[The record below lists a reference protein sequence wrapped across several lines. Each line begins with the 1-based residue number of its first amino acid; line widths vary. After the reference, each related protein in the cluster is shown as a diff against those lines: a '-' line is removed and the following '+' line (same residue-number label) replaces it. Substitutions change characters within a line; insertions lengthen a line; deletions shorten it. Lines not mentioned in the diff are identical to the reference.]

1 MYYIQG
7 IMMNK
12 KAQTDSKPV
21 KVLVVDDEERIVELM
36 CQVIEA
42 IGAVAIKAYDG
53 EEALALINKE
63 MPDIVFSD
71 VYMPKLNGLALLR
84 KLKQMDAELPVI
96 IFTGYQHYKQIVESA
111 EIRPDNFLEKPVDIR
126 EIIEIM
132 LHYFP
137 QLRK

>member
-1 MYYIQG
+1 
-7 IMMNK
+7 MNK

-21 KVLVVDDEERIVELM
+21 KALVVDDEERIVELM
-36 CQVIEA
+36 CQIMNA

-53 EEALALINKE
+53 EQALALINKE

-71 VYMPKLNGLALLR
+71 VYMPKLNGLALLH

-96 IFTGYQHYKQIVESA
+96 IFTGYQRYKQIVESS

>member
-1 MYYIQG
+1 
-7 IMMNK
+7 MNK